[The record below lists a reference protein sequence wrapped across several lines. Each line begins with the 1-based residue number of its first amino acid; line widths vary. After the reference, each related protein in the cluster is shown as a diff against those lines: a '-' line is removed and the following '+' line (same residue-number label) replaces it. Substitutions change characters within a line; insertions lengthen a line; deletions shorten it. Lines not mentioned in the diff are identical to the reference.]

1 MSIYKAYDIRGTYPD
16 QIEEKTAR
24 RIGMALVQYLGAKR
38 LVVARD
44 MRTMAPSVSDAVIDG
59 ITRMGC
65 DVVDAG
71 LASTPAFYAAVGN
84 VTCDGGVVVTAS
96 HNPKQYIGLKMVKAG
111 PVPLSGDEGIP
122 QIQEL
127 AEGPEPEGAAEKGR
141 REPYSVKDTY
151 INELVDLVGGP
162 DAIPPQK
169 IVVDYANGMG
179 IVEAPDC
186 FARFP
191 NVEVVPLYD
200 ELDGTFPNHEANPLK
215 EENLDDL
222 RAKMKECG
230 AKIGLSFDGDAD
242 RCAFVD
248 EAGRSVGADL
258 ITAILAR
265 HFLEKHPGKGI
276 IYDLRSSRI
285 VAETVEKLGGR
296 PVRERVGHSFMKK
309 TMKEQDCIGGGELSG
324 HFYFSEFHGSDC
336 GLLAGLLVLA
346 ELGKESK
353 TLKQAADELRIYY
366 QSGEVNFKVEDKAGK
381 MQEVWD
387 HFADG
392 EKDRLDGIYISY
404 PDWWVNVRPSNTEPY
419 LRMVLEANSPEL
431 LEEKKAEVMAMLGT
445 PA

>member
-1 MSIYKAYDIRGTYPD
+1 
-16 QIEEKTAR
+16 
-24 RIGMALVQYLGAKR
+24 
-38 LVVARD
+38 
-44 MRTMAPSVSDAVIDG
+44 
-59 ITRMGC
+59 
-65 DVVDAG
+65 
-71 LASTPAFYAAVGN
+71 
-84 VTCDGGVVVTAS
+84 
-96 HNPKQYIGLKMVKAG
+96 
-111 PVPLSGDEGIP
+111 
-122 QIQEL
+122 
-127 AEGPEPEGAAEKGR
+127 
-141 REPYSVKDTY
+141 
-151 INELVDLVGGP
+151 
-162 DAIPPQK
+162 
-169 IVVDYANGMG
+169 
-179 IVEAPDC
+179 
-186 FARFP
+186 
-191 NVEVVPLYD
+191 
-200 ELDGTFPNHEANPLK
+200 
-215 EENLDDL
+215 
-222 RAKMKECG
+222 
-230 AKIGLSFDGDAD
+230 
-242 RCAFVD
+242 
-248 EAGRSVGADL
+248 
-258 ITAILAR
+258 
-265 HFLEKHPGKGI
+265 
-276 IYDLRSSRI
+276 
-285 VAETVEKLGGR
+285 VEKLGGR